1 MPRWVA
7 LLPLFMFTL
16 QMGLCHGR
24 PWEPPKSSFV
34 VPSMEL
40 TQTTDRT
47 CIDFKVTT
55 VCWEESNPG
64 TWKIDPAS
72 GQISITQL
80 HVL

>member
-1 MPRWVA
+1 
-7 LLPLFMFTL
+7 
-16 QMGLCHGR
+16 
-24 PWEPPKSSFV
+24 
-34 VPSMEL
+34 MEL